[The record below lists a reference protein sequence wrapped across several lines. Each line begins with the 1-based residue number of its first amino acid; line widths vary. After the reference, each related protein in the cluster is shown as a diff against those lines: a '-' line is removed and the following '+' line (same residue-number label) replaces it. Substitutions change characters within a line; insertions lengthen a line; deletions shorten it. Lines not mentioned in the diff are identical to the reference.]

1 MATATT
7 SLTAGAIVA
16 ALLRLPAICSEVAL
30 AEYLE
35 VDPAELGP
43 LLDEAEASGLCQR
56 WAECED
62 GPAVVLGAGE
72 VSRLGLVI
80 DPATGKW
87 VARGRA
93 QQERSKWKLVSL
105 TEDDRDLMGEV
116 ADPAAAEPVD
126 EAIAMELGET
136 LLKKRKV
143 RRDATYAPP
152 DVPPPPCRQILGL
165 GLPWPLAPLV
175 RGRPCAGCGS
185 RALAVSEV
193 CLWCLR
199 SGVDARLPK
208 VLPPPI
214 RKARSDPRL
223 RGGHR

>member
-1 MATATT
+1 MATATI
-7 SLTAGAIVA
+7 SLTIEVITA
-16 ALLRLPAICSEVAL
+16 ALLRLPAICQEVAL
-30 AEYLE
+30 AAYLE
-35 VDPAELGP
+35 VDLADLGEV
-43 LLDEAEASGLCQR
+43 LDEAEALGLCQR

-72 VSRLGLVI
+72 VGRLGLVI
-80 DPATGKW
+80 DPTTGKW

-93 QQERSKWKLVSL
+93 AQERSKWKLVSL
-105 TEDDRDLMGEV
+105 TEEDRDLMGEV
-116 ADPAAAEPVD
+116 ADPAAAEPID
-126 EAIAMELGET
+126 ESIALELATT
-136 LLKKRKV
+136 LLAKRKV

-152 DVPPPPCRQILGL
+152 PTPPPPCRQILGL

-185 RALAVSEV
+185 RPLAASEV